1 MGQFYFGVDNEE
13 NNDMKTHRFTGTLM
27 PLSLLLF
34 CAGAAHATAD
44 EVSHM
49 SDVVYKTSV
58 SFCSY
63 VAATEKSTC
72 QNDMIAAG
80 SRVVAAF
87 GGLPPSSAGRIQEAA
102 SRKLPVAEQKG
113 LALVSSAPIDKDDD
127 LAGLAGMVRM
137 CDVYESEPASRA
149 RHHAFLK
156 QQAPD
161 VAPRVDALLAATSTE
176 ERQRVSVGVWQ
187 ILAVQGPEMAASAC
201 AQLGSAP

>member
-1 MGQFYFGVDNEE
+1 
-13 NNDMKTHRFTGTLM
+13 
-27 PLSLLLF
+27 
-34 CAGAAHATAD
+34 
-44 EVSHM
+44 M

-63 VAATEKSTC
+63 VAATEKSAC

-102 SRKLPVAEQKG
+102 YRKLPVAEQKG
-113 LALVSSAPIDKDDD
+113 LAPVSSAPIDKDDD
-127 LAGLAGMVRM
+127 LAGLAGMVRT

-161 VAPRVDALLAATSTE
+161 AAPRVDALLAATSTE